1 MTKSEECKHGYWEE
15 TLEDAYFVCEKGLYD
30 CENCEGF
37 EKVEDSKVDLDS
49 KHFFEALKE
58 YVNDCSSSSLQGC
71 TIYFK
76 DIKDLKCGDTFVL
89 KSMARSSTCGVYG
102 VELQKIYPY
111 VPS

>member
-15 TLEDAYFVCEKGLYD
+15 TFEDAYFVCEKGQYD
-30 CENCEGF
+30 CEKV
-37 EKVEDSKVDLDS
+37 EKIEDSKVDLDS
-49 KHFFEALKE
+49 KHFFEVPKE
-58 YVNDCSSSSLQGC
+58 YVDNCSSSSLQGC

-89 KSMARSSTCGVYG
+89 KSMARSANFGIYG

-111 VPS
+111 NPS